1 MYWNDEGYLISKNI
15 YNENSIIAD
24 FLTLNHG
31 KSTGIVYGGTSRK
44 VKNYLQIGNKIFLN
58 YNSKNENRLGYFK
71 TEIIKPISPLFFD
84 DKKRTACILAASSI
98 LKLILPD
105 EQINKKIFESY
116 ESLIE
121 DLFKS
126 KWIISFIYWEQ
137 LLIKELGFDFNLFK
151 KDEFSNS
158 EIKDNNIPKLF
169 LNKKNIALTKKD
181 VKEAL
186 QFNKNLILSNFFDG
200 NNIKIPKS
208 RLILEK
214 YYN

>member
-158 EIKDNNIPKLF
+158 EIKGNKIPKLF
-169 LNKKNIALTKKD
+169 LNKKNIALSKKD

>member
-1 MYWNDEGYLISKNI
+1 MYWKDEGYLISKNI

-158 EIKDNNIPKLF
+158 EIKGNKIPKLF
-169 LNKKNIALTKKD
+169 LNKKNIALSKKD